1 MTTGTSPWVKRL
13 AVVTTSYPSID
24 DDLAGHFVRAEVR
37 LQISQGHSVTVFA
50 PSARRD
56 VVNSTE
62 EMVEVRHLGAFGS
75 PGVMARLR
83 GRPDRWLGSALYM
96 ALARQQLFARN
107 DFSEVSAHFILP
119 SYWPISAGHPKLSR
133 VVIHGSDLG
142 LLERLPSPIRA
153 RVIACLRQ
161 DNPVIQCV
169 SQSLADRLDAL
180 SQRQLRANI
189 VVKPAPIELPGL
201 PSRGVL
207 RRNLGIDDR
216 SLILVVARL
225 IPSKR
230 VDVALRAALHVP
242 RAQIVVCGGG
252 PLYRNLTRTFPSVRF
267 LGPLP
272 RTLTLR
278 WIAAA
283 DVVLSASRTE
293 GAPTAIR
300 EARAL
305 GVPVIT
311 TAAGD
316 LLAWAATDPGL
327 HVVP

>member
-1 MTTGTSPWVKRL
+1 MTTETSPLVRRL

-24 DDLAGHFVRAEVR
+24 DDVAGHFIRAEVR
-37 LQISQGHSVTVFA
+37 IQIDQGHAVTVFA

-56 VVNSTE
+56 VNNTE
-62 EMVEVRHLGAFGS
+62 EMVEIPHFGAFGS
-75 PGVMARLR
+75 PGVLARLR
-83 GRPDRWLGSALYM
+83 GRPDRWLGSALFL

-107 DFSEVSAHFILP
+107 DFNEVSAHFILP
-119 SYWPISAGHPKLSR
+119 SYWPIAAGHPKLSR
-133 VVIHGSDLG
+133 VVVHGSDLG

-153 RVIACLRQ
+153 RAIACLKQ
-161 DNPVIQCV
+161 DNPAIQCV
-169 SQSLADRLDAL
+169 SKSLADRLDDLTHHQL
-180 SQRQLRANI
+180 SARI
-189 VVKPAPIELPGL
+189 VVETAPIELPNL
-201 PSRGVL
+201 PNRSEL
-207 RRNLGIDDR
+207 RLSLGIDER
-216 SLILVVARL
+216 PLILVVARL
-225 IPSKR
+225 ISSKR
-230 VDVALRAALHVP
+230 VEVALRAALQVP

-252 PLYRNLTRTFPSVRF
+252 PLYQSLSRTFPSVRF

-272 RTLTLR
+272 RTQTLR

-283 DVVLSASRTE
+283 DVLLSASRTE

-305 GVPVIT
+305 GVTVIT

-316 LLAWAATDPGL
+316 LLTWAANDPDL

>member
-1 MTTGTSPWVKRL
+1 VTSETSPLVKRL
-13 AVVTTSYPSID
+13 AVVTSSYPSID
-24 DDLAGHFVRAEVR
+24 DDAAGHFVRAEVR
-37 LQISQGHSVTVFA
+37 ILLNQGHSVTVFA

-56 VVNSTE
+56 VASNAE
-62 EMVEVRHLGAFGS
+62 EMVEIRHWGAFGS
-75 PGVMARLR
+75 PGALARLR
-83 GRPDRWLGSALYM
+83 GRPDRWIGSALFM
-96 ALARQQLFARN
+96 ALARQQLFARH
-107 DFSEVSAHFILP
+107 DFNEVSAHFILP
-119 SYWPISAGHPKLSR
+119 SYWPIAAGHPKLSR

-142 LLERLPSPIRA
+142 LLERLPSPVRT
-153 RVIACLRQ
+153 RVIACLGR
-161 DNPVIQCV
+161 DTPVIQCV
-169 SQSLADRLDAL
+169 SQALADRLAAL
-180 SQRQLRANI
+180 THRELQACI
-189 VVKPAPIELPGL
+189 VVEPAPIELPNL
-201 PSRGVL
+201 PSRAEL
-207 RRNLGIDDR
+207 RRSLAIDDR

-230 VDVALRAALHVP
+230 VEVALRAALQVP

-252 PLYRNLTRTFPSVRF
+252 PLQRSLTRTFPSIRF

-272 RTLTLR
+272 RTQTLR

-283 DVVLSASRTE
+283 DVLLSASRTE

-316 LLAWAATDPGL
+316 LLSWAASDPGL